1 MFLLHVVASAAAV
14 VGTTLVIVFAT
25 FVVVATAAVI
35 GTASV
40 VIVETNR
47 FIRTIE

>member
-1 MFLLHVVASAAAV
+1 MLPCIESIIVVV
-14 VGTTLVIVFAT
+14 VGAT
-25 FVVVATAAVI
+25 AVVVATAAVVD
-35 GTASV
+35 TSV